1 MKMSW
6 ELIDPGTN
14 GWSTLHPYRNDH
26 DPCTPQSP
34 VVHLHSPLAA
44 MCAAVGRAPTPFELP
59 VARTSGPGDV
69 LAQNWK
75 LAPRGWKPMRWTKI
89 LFQGYFMIFWCFLF
103 PAQKRVL
110 EDKSRTPY
118 VFHGQHSL
126 IWKNIR
132 ILLQNQQLVEERLRK
147 EKKTAEWSSMK
158 SFHMQVQ
165 KLPSSI
171 CNFSDSSLISWEVLG
186 STMETMASPTQT
198 VAEDENSYFITM
210 YVKTKLNWTNMS
222 YIVITV
228 ITSFKRFFTP
238 SLFFAKLSTHF
249 SRLPSHSKSC
259 KGSQP

>member
-147 EKKTAEWSSMK
+147 EKKNCRVEFNEEFPYAGSKIAIKHLQLLWQLIDFLRSAWLNYGD
-158 SFHMQVQ
+158 HG
-165 KLPSSI
+165 L
-171 CNFSDSSLISWEVLG
+171 SDSDCGWGWKLIFHHNV
-186 STMETMASPTQT
+186 
-198 VAEDENSYFITM
+198 
-210 YVKTKLNWTNMS
+210 
-222 YIVITV
+222 
-228 ITSFKRFFTP
+228 
-238 SLFFAKLSTHF
+238 
-249 SRLPSHSKSC
+249 C
-259 KGSQP
+259 